1 MGYKMLKAKWLGVSL
16 VLCGAFCAS
25 AEAKLFKWVDDNGT
39 THYGETIPPEYANKD
54 ATKLSD
60 KGRVEQRIEKLT
72 PEERRA
78 KEAEDA
84 KKNSAQQAAIEVKRR
99 DSALLNTFSNENE
112 IDLSRD
118 RSLQQVEARINSIN
132 TMLKS
137 AQASLVEHQKE
148 QDGLVKQGKKIP
160 KSLLEDVA
168 ESEAHVAKLN
178 KELAQNE
185 QELASVKAR
194 FEADKLR
201 YRELKGG
208 NASASKK

>member
-1 MGYKMLKAKWLGVSL
+1 MFKSKWLGVSL
-16 VLCGAFCAS
+16 VLCAAFCTN

-54 ATKLSD
+54 ATKFSD

-78 KEAEDA
+78 REAEDA
-84 KKNSAQQAAIEVKRR
+84 KKVTAQQATVEAKRR

-118 RSLQQVEARINSIN
+118 RSLQQVEARINSIT

-137 AQASLVEHQKE
+137 AQDSLVEHQKE

-160 KSLLEDVA
+160 NSLLEDLA
-168 ESEAHVAKLN
+168 EAEARVTKLA

-194 FEADKLR
+194 FEADKQR

-208 NASASKK
+208 TSTSAKK

>member
-1 MGYKMLKAKWLGVSL
+1 MFKAKWLGVSL
-16 VLCGAFCAS
+16 VLCGVFCAS
-25 AEAKLFKWVDDNGT
+25 AEAKLYKWVDDNGT

-60 KGRVEQRIEKLT
+60 KGRVEKHIEKLT
-72 PEERRA
+72 PEEQRA
-78 KEAEDA
+78 RDAEEA
-84 KKNSAQQAAIEVKRR
+84 KKNSAKQAAIEAKRR

-118 RSLQQVEARINSIN
+118 RSLQQVEARINSIH

-168 ESEAHVAKLN
+168 ESEAHLAKLN

-185 QELASVKAR
+185 QELANVKAR

-208 NASASKK
+208 NAVSKK

>member
-1 MGYKMLKAKWLGVSL
+1 MLKANFLGVSL
-16 VLCGAFCAS
+16 VLCCAFSAS
-25 AEAKLFKWVDDNGT
+25 AEAKLYKWVDDNGT

-72 PEERRA
+72 PEEQRA
-78 KEAEDA
+78 KDAEDA
-84 KKNSAQQAAIEVKRR
+84 KKNAAKQAAIEAKRR

-137 AQASLVEHQKE
+137 AQASLVEHQNE
-148 QDGLVKQGKKIP
+148 REGLVQQGKKIP
-160 KSLLEDVA
+160 KSLLDDLA
-168 ESEAHVAKLN
+168 ESEAHLAKL
-178 KELAQNE
+178 KGELAQNE
-185 QELASVKAR
+185 QELAKVKAR

-201 YRELKGG
+201 YRELKGT
-208 NASASKK
+208 ASSSKK

>member
-1 MGYKMLKAKWLGVSL
+1 MLKTKLLGVGL
-16 VLCGAFCAS
+16 VLCGALCAN
-25 AEAKLFKWVDDNGT
+25 AEAKLYKWVDDNGT

-54 ATKLSD
+54 ATKFSD

-78 KEAEDA
+78 KEAEDV
-84 KKNSAQQAAIEVKRR
+84 KKNAAQQVAIEAKRR

-118 RSLQQVEARINSIN
+118 RGLQQVEARINSIT

-137 AQASLVEHQKE
+137 AQDSLVEHQNE
-148 QDGLVKQGKKIP
+148 QDGLLKQGKKIP

-168 ESEAHVAKLN
+168 ESEARVAKLQ
-178 KELAQNE
+178 KELAQNQ
-185 QELASVKAR
+185 QELANLKAR

-208 NASASKK
+208 NASPAKK